1 MNDAAASADKVSY
14 RSNNNNNTHRYKTG
28 CCRQNFELE
37 FEFDQCSAL
46 PDMHRKLQIYCRS
59 GVRSADRSLCIQQ
72 SCKLAQKLTLSL
84 PISLSLSLS
93 FSALCCNARHC
104 NNCNKSSE
112 ESKAQQAIIT
122 VPLLQNRRDRST
134 GPKNN
139 AIITSR
145 VEQKSN
151 NNNNKNNAKTLL

>member
-1 MNDAAASADKVSY
+1 MQRPA
-14 RSNNNNNTHRYKTG
+14 R
-28 CCRQNFELE
+28 
-37 FEFDQCSAL
+37 
-46 PDMHRKLQIYCRS
+46 MHRKLQIYCRS

-84 PISLSLSLS
+84 STSLCLSLSLSLS

>member
-1 MNDAAASADKVSY
+1 MRPPQLTRFRIVVTITIILIDTKQGVVDRISSSHSSSIDAAPCQTCIESCKSTVGRGSDRQTDHYAYNNRASSLKS
-14 RSNNNNNTHRYKTG
+14 S
-28 CCRQNFELE
+28 
-37 FEFDQCSAL
+37 
-46 PDMHRKLQIYCRS
+46 P
-59 GVRSADRSLCIQQ
+59 SLC
-72 SCKLAQKLTLSL
+72 L
-84 PISLSLSLS
+84 SLSLSLS

-145 VEQKSN
+145 VEQISN